1 MDQTRLEAAED
12 AYGAAEWSIAARE
25 YLGATEGEIEGSGY
39 AFHRAGNALL
49 KLRRFEDAVAVYER
63 ALQDPEYRETG
74 AALTNLGT
82 ALVALGRHDQ
92 AFDTFRRALDEPR
105 PAQRYRALQ
114 GMAGSAFELTRYE
127 EAAEAYRQAAL
138 DSANPDPGKALNNLG
153 LTFMALGRAGDAVEA
168 YRAAIDLPAYKGR
181 GRSSANLGMA
191 YTALGMHERAVAA
204 YERAR
209 EEFGHQ
215 LSEQQRAGYEAS
227 VKALGGAEGDS
238 EWRTDE
244 MPPLVRRAR
253 YDFDDDAEDLSPFFT
268 RTDAEM
274 REVDRQA
281 RLEERNGRR
290 PERPRWVGV
299 TVGVAVAV
307 VVIGAILGAY
317 LAGIGYPTQRMTVNG
332 LLEARLDQDDV
343 VRYWVAVPAADIDLA
358 MSTLPATWASYEVGA
373 VERSARTS
381 SVTVTVTLEQ
391 GGTVTYQLSLAR
403 EGFGWKVNGV
413 TTSFTSLGEA
423 S

>member
-12 AYGAAEWSIAARE
+12 AYRAAEWSIAARE

-49 KLRRFEDAVAVYER
+49 KLRRFEDAVAVYDR
-63 ALQDPEYRETG
+63 AVQDPEYRETG
-74 AALTNLGT
+74 AVLTNLGT
-82 ALVALGRHDQ
+82 ALAALGRHDK
-92 AFDTFRRALDEPR
+92 ALAAFRRALDEPR
-105 PAQRYRALQ
+105 PGQRYRALQ
-114 GMAGSAFELTRYE
+114 GLASSAFELRHFD

-153 LTFMALGRAGDAVEA
+153 LTFMALDRAGDAVEA
-168 YRAAIDLPAYKGR
+168 YRAAIDLPTYKGR

-209 EEFGHQ
+209 DEFDHQ
-215 LSEQQRAGYEAS
+215 LSAQHQAAYEAS
-227 VKALGGAEGDS
+227 IKALGGAASDS
-238 EWRTDE
+238 AWRTAE
-244 MPPLVRRAR
+244 MPPLVRRSR
-253 YDFDDDAEDLSPFFT
+253 YDFDDDEEDMSPFFT

-281 RLEERNGRR
+281 RLDERNGRH
-290 PERPRWVGV
+290 PERPRWVGIV
-299 TVGVAVAV
+299 VGVAVAV
-307 VVIGAILGAY
+307 VVIGALFGAY
-317 LAGIGYPTQRMTVNG
+317 LAGIGYPTQQMTVNG
-332 LLEARLDQDDV
+332 LLEAHLDGDDV
-343 VRYWVAVPAADIDLA
+343 ARYWVAVPAADMDLA
-358 MSTLPATWASYEVGA
+358 MAALPAGWASYTVGA

-381 SVTVTVTLEQ
+381 AVMVTITLEQ
-391 GGTVTYQLSLAR
+391 GGSVAYQLSLAR

-413 TTSFTSLGEA
+413 TTSFTSLDEGV
-423 S
+423 